1 MLNDR
6 ALLML
11 VIEMKGHDVIDR
23 EEVML
28 TIDRMLL
35 IEKSCCCHVK

>member
-11 VIEMKGHDVIDR
+11 VRRRGHDLIDR